1 MIGDKEEPLSNTANS
16 RHNSVKT
23 RILFEK
29 NSETAEQMDRK
40 EPKNLMGRERE
51 MGELPTTILNSIS
64 WHLKIAN

>member
-1 MIGDKEEPLSNTANS
+1 MIGDKEEPLSNTAYF

-23 RILFEK
+23 RIPFEK

-40 EPKNLMGRERE
+40 EPKNLMGRE